1 MEAKLLDACAV
12 LLGPQARRA
21 GQALLRQ
28 LTVATVRTAFRRL
41 ALRTH
46 PDSAN
51 GPVDGAPFIEASR
64 AYELLMAFLLARRR
78 PEEIR
83 RQSAYQGP
91 SGSSGA
97 RPRPHASGQGP
108 FTAGQRPHAAGPRA
122 HSSGPTAGQ
131 RSYTGGPRPNA
142 AGAHGARAR
151 ADRARGTFYH
161 GPLPRRRLRL
171 AEFLYYSGSISWQ
184 SLIGALVW
192 QRSGRPKFGEIAR
205 QLQLVSASDM
215 TRVLLARVRHEP
227 TGAAASRLRL
237 ITVEDVRRVLRI
249 QRARQ
254 RPIGRYF
261 VEKERMSDMELTRL
275 LHELFRHNA
284 RCRLEAEKLN
294 KAHAQK
300 ETVTA

>member
-1 MEAKLLDACAV
+1 MESKLLDACAV

-28 LTVATVRTAFRRL
+28 LTVATVRAAFRRL

-46 PDSAN
+46 PDSAS
-51 GPVDGAPFIEASR
+51 GPTDGAQFIEASR
-64 AYELLMAFLLARRR
+64 AYELLMAFVLARRS
-78 PEEIR
+78 PEEVR
-83 RQSAYQGP
+83 RQGAYQGP
-91 SGSSGA
+91 SG
-97 RPRPHASGQGP
+97 
-108 FTAGQRPHAAGPRA
+108 FTHPGQRPH
-122 HSSGPTAGQ
+122 
-131 RSYTGGPRPNA
+131 GPRPRPA
-142 AGAHGARAR
+142 GARPYSAGARTYTAGAHAHQADSRPHEAGAQRASGH
-151 ADRARGTFYH
+151 ADRAKEIFYH

-171 AEFLYYSGSISWQ
+171 AEFLYYSGNISWQ

-205 QLQLVSASDM
+205 QLRLISAGDM
-215 TRVLLARVRHEP
+215 TRVLLARVRHEQ

-254 RPIGRYF
+254 SPIGRYF
-261 VEKERMSDMELTRL
+261 VEKGRVSDPELSRL

-284 RCRLEAEKLN
+284 RCRMEVLRAKDKARAQNAEA
-294 KAHAQK
+294 
-300 ETVTA
+300 TA

>member
-28 LTVATVRTAFRRL
+28 LTVATVRAAFRRL

-46 PDSAN
+46 PDRASSPA
-51 GPVDGAPFIEASR
+51 DGALFIEASR
-64 AYELLMAFLLARRR
+64 AYELLMAFLLTRRR
-78 PEEIR
+78 PEDVR
-83 RQSAYQGP
+83 RQGAYQGP
-91 SGSSGA
+91 SSSPGA
-97 RPRPHASGQGP
+97 RPRPHARGP
-108 FTAGQRPHAAGPRA
+108 A
-122 HSSGPTAGQ
+122 AGQ
-131 RSYTGGPRPNA
+131 RSSA
-142 AGAHGARAR
+142 AGARAYAAGTHGARAR
-151 ADRARGTFYH
+151 ADRGREVFYH

-184 SLIGALVW
+184 SLINSLVW

-205 QLQLVSASDM
+205 QLQLVSATDM

-237 ITVEDVRRVLRI
+237 ITVDDVRRVLTI

-261 VEKERMSDMELTRL
+261 VENERMSDLELARL

-284 RCRLEAEKLN
+284 KCRMEAEKLN
-294 KAHAQK
+294 KARARTQ
-300 ETVTA
+300 TVSA

>member
-1 MEAKLLDACAV
+1 M
-12 LLGPQARRA
+12 
-21 GQALLRQ
+21 LRQ
-28 LTVATVRTAFRRL
+28 LTVATVRAAFRRL

-46 PDSAN
+46 PDRAS
-51 GPVDGAPFIEASR
+51 GPADGALFIEASR
-64 AYELLMAFLLARRR
+64 AYELLMTFLLARRR

-83 RQSAYQGP
+83 RQGAYQGQA
-91 SGSSGA
+91 SSPGA
-97 RPRPHASGQGP
+97 RPRPRASTQGP
-108 FTAGQRPHAAGPRA
+108 FTAGQRSSAAGARPHAG
-122 HSSGPTAGQ
+122 
-131 RSYTGGPRPNA
+131 
-142 AGAHGARAR
+142 GAHGARAR
-151 ADRARGTFYH
+151 AERGREVFYH

-184 SLIGALVW
+184 SLISSLVW

-227 TGAAASRLRL
+227 TGVAASRLRL

-261 VEKERMSDMELTRL
+261 VENERLSDAELTRL

-284 RCRLEAEKLN
+284 RCRLEAEKSAR
-294 KAHAQK
+294 AHAQK

>member
-21 GQALLRQ
+21 GTALLRQ
-28 LTVATVRTAFRRL
+28 LTVATVRAAFRRL

-46 PDSAN
+46 PDRAD
-51 GPVDGAPFIEASR
+51 GPGDGELFIAASR
-64 AYELLMAFLLARRR
+64 AYELLMAFLLSRR
-78 PEEIR
+78 PEEAR
-83 RQSAYQGP
+83 RQGAYQGSSAGSSARMRRP
-91 SGSSGA
+91 PGAPPRSSESGQHTSGS
-97 RPRPHASGQGP
+97 RP
-108 FTAGQRPHAAGPRA
+108 FTAGWRPH
-122 HSSGPTAGQ
+122 
-131 RSYTGGPRPNA
+131 A

-151 ADRARGTFYH
+151 AERGREIFYH

-171 AEFLYYSGSISWQ
+171 AEFLYYSGNISWQ
-184 SLIGALVW
+184 SLISSLVW

-205 QLQLVSASDM
+205 QLQLISASDM
-215 TRVLLARVRHEP
+215 TRVLLTRVRHEQ

-237 ITVEDVRRVLRI
+237 ITLEDVRRVLRI

-254 RPIGRYF
+254 LPIGRYF
-261 VEKERMSDMELTRL
+261 VEKERMTDVELARL

-284 RCRLEAEKLN
+284 RCRLEAEKMN
-294 KAHAQK
+294 RARAEK

>member
-28 LTVATVRTAFRRL
+28 LTVATVRAAFRRL

-51 GPVDGAPFIEASR
+51 GSTDGAQFIQASR
-64 AYELLMAFLLARRR
+64 AYELLMAFLLSRRPPQEARR
-78 PEEIR
+78 
-83 RQSAYQGP
+83 QGAYQGP
-91 SGSSGA
+91 SGFTHAGARPHSA
-97 RPRPHASGQGP
+97 RPRPPEG
-108 FTAGQRPHAAGPRA
+108 
-122 HSSGPTAGQ
+122 
-131 RSYTGGPRPNA
+131 RSYTA
-142 AGAHGARAR
+142 GARAHQADPR
-151 ADRARGTFYH
+151 PHDTGAHRAGVHADRGKEIFYH

-205 QLQLVSASDM
+205 QLQLISAGDM
-215 TRVLLARVRHEP
+215 TRVLLARVRHEQ

-261 VEKERMSDMELTRL
+261 VEKERMSDPELSGL
-275 LHELFRHNA
+275 LHELFKHNA
-284 RCRLEAEKLN
+284 RCRLDAVKAGGKVRADKAEA
-294 KAHAQK
+294 
-300 ETVTA
+300 TA

>member
-28 LTVATVRTAFRRL
+28 LTVATVRAAFRRL

-46 PDSAN
+46 PDRA
-51 GPVDGAPFIEASR
+51 GDGALFIEASR

-78 PEEIR
+78 PEDVR
-83 RQSAYQGP
+83 RQGAYQGP
-91 SGSSGA
+91 SSSPGA
-97 RPRPHASGQGP
+97 RPRPHAQGP
-108 FTAGQRPHAAGPRA
+108 A
-122 HSSGPTAGQ
+122 AGQ
-131 RSYTGGPRPNA
+131 RSSA
-142 AGAHGARAR
+142 AGARPYAGTHGARAR
-151 ADRARGTFYH
+151 ADRGREVFYH

-184 SLIGALVW
+184 SLINSLVW

-205 QLQLVSASDM
+205 QLQLVSATDM

-237 ITVEDVRRVLRI
+237 ITVDDVRRVLTI

-261 VEKERMSDMELTRL
+261 VENERMSDTELARL

-284 RCRLEAEKLN
+284 KCRLEAEKLN
-294 KAHAQK
+294 KARART
-300 ETVTA
+300 ETVSA

>member
-1 MEAKLLDACAV
+1 MDAKLLDACAV

-28 LTVATVRTAFRRL
+28 LTVATIRAAFRRL

-46 PDSAN
+46 PDRA
-51 GPVDGAPFIEASR
+51 PTDGSLFVEASR
-64 AYELLMAFLLARRR
+64 AYELLMAFLLARRSS
-78 PEEIR
+78 EEMAR
-83 RQSAYQGP
+83 RA
-91 SGSSGA
+91 GA
-97 RPRPHASGQGP
+97 RPHP
-108 FTAGQRPHAAGPRA
+108 
-122 HSSGPTAGQ
+122 SSA
-131 RSYTGGPRPNA
+131 RSYAAEARPYP
-142 AGAHGARAR
+142 AGAHPAGARPYAAGTHGAKAR
-151 ADRARGTFYH
+151 ADRGREMFYH

-205 QLQLVSASDM
+205 QLQIVSASDM
-215 TRVLLARVRHEP
+215 SRVLLARARHEQ

-237 ITVEDVRRVLRI
+237 LTVEDVRRVLSI

-261 VEKERMSDMELTRL
+261 VEKERMSDMELSRL

-284 RCRLEAEKLN
+284 RCRMDAEKTRSKN
-294 KAHAQK
+294 RTEK
-300 ETVTA
+300 EEATA